1 MALTVIIITPLLG
14 SILVLMTN
22 PVNRETMKTLTL
34 ISSVLTFGISI
45 YMWVLYDSGNTAYQY
60 VVNYGGVSFCELRL
74 GIDGLSIYYVLLT
87 TFLMPIS
94 IVAGWTNIN
103 TNLKAYLVCILLI
116 EVLTLAIFTVID
128 LILFYV
134 SFEAVLIP
142 MFLLVGIWGASESRV
157 RAAFLLF
164 MYTLAGSLF
173 MLLSILSIYS
183 YTGTT
188 DMVLISL
195 SDIDVTTQRII
206 WLGFA
211 IAFAVK
217 TPLVPFHIWL
227 PRAHAEA
234 PLAGSIILAG
244 LILKLATYGILRV
257 ILSIMPEATSYFTP
271 ITQVIAVITIVYSS
285 LATLRQSDTKALIA
299 YSSVAHMGIVT
310 LGIFSNT
317 IEGIEGAILLSIAH
331 GFVSPALFLLVGG
344 VLYSRFH
351 TRVIR
356 YYRGMA
362 LYMPVFAT
370 IIFVFTLFNIAV
382 PLSLNWLGELLSL
395 AGAFNRSPVIAS
407 IGALSIILSA
417 GYSIWLYA
425 RVVTGSWSPYLRYAP
440 DINREEFMVLLP
452 LLILTVLFGMYP
464 DIILTDL
471 HGAVSDLLYTQ

>member
-1 MALTVIIITPLLG
+1 MPLLG
-14 SILVLMTN
+14 SILVLMTDSSKQ
-22 PVNRETMKTLTL
+22 ETMKTITL
-34 ISSVLTFGISI
+34 VSSIVTFAISLGL
-45 YMWVLYDSGNTAYQY
+45 WALYDSGNTAYQY

-74 GIDGLSIYYVLLT
+74 GIDGLSLYYVLLT
-87 TFLMPIS
+87 TLLMPIS
-94 IVAGWTNIN
+94 IVAGWTSVK
-103 TNLKAYLVCILLI
+103 TNVKAYLVCLLII
-116 EVLTLAIFTVID
+116 EVLTLAIFTVMD
-128 LILFYV
+128 LVLFYV

-142 MFLLVGIWGASESRV
+142 MFLLVGIWGASEARV

-173 MLLSILSIYS
+173 MLLSILTIYS

-195 SDIDVTTQRII
+195 SDMDVSTQRMV
-206 WLGFA
+206 WLGFG

-234 PLAGSIILAG
+234 PLAGSMILAG

-257 ILSIMPEATSYFTP
+257 MLSMMPEATSYFTP
-271 ITQVIAVITIVYSS
+271 LTQVIAVITIVYSS

-310 LGIFSNT
+310 LGVFSDT

-344 VLYSRFH
+344 VLYSRYH

-356 YYRGMA
+356 YYRGLA
-362 LYMPVFAT
+362 LYMPLFAT
-370 IIFVFTLFNIAV
+370 MIFIFTLFNMAV

-395 AGAFNRSPVIAS
+395 AGAFNRSPIIGS

-425 RVVTGSWSPYLRYAP
+425 RMVTGSWSPYLGYAP

-452 LLILTVLFGMYP
+452 LLILTVLFGIYP